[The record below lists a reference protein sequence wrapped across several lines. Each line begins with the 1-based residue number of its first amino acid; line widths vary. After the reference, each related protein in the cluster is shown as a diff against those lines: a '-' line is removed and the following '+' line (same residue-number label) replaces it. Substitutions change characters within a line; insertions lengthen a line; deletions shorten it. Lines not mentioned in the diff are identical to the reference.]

1 MAGGSL
7 ARERADGKAKRR
19 IDIGAAAGH
28 DGKNERGENG
38 MKKAAMAVLAAAV
51 LAAVLASGCGKAG
64 TGAVEETA
72 AALAQV
78 AKTPEE
84 EAKEAAEGALEAL
97 KAGRMDEVYAALPA
111 SWQDDMSRVAAAF
124 AGKVDPELAEA
135 VSGAV
140 TALGGVLEAQAGHLA
155 EWAMDAGAGR
165 GWAQMEALEGKSAE
179 ELEEGIKAAGAMLKE
194 SAGWLSVEKL
204 AQGDLA
210 GVLGSLPPMPVF
222 FKTAL
227 AEDVMPVAVRVSTE
241 GAEDGAVAL
250 ELGDDAAGWE
260 RVVWEKVE
268 GRWVPS
274 ELAGEWAEDIAK
286 AMASAAAF
294 EIPPETAAMAKGM
307 LPALVRAMEAWKG
320 AASAQELQ
328 AQAVGTLAMLGMLG
342 IPLD

>member
-1 MAGGSL
+1 MQLTKGGRSDMMGKK
-7 ARERADGKAKRR
+7 RDDEVRA
-19 IDIGAAAGH
+19 
-28 DGKNERGENG
+28 
-38 MKKAAMAVLAAAV
+38 MKKAIVAWAMAGCAGLAVA
-51 LAAVLASGCGKAG
+51 LAGCGKAE
-64 TGAVEETA
+64 TGAVEETGM
-72 AALAQV
+72 ALAAV
-78 AKTPEE
+78 VKSPEE
-84 EAKEAAEGALEAL
+84 EATAAAKGALEAL
-97 KAGRMDEVYAALPA
+97 REGRLDRVYGMLPE
-111 SWQDDMSRVAAAF
+111 SWQGDLSRVAAAF

-140 TALGGVLEAQAGHLA
+140 VALGGVLEAQAGHLA

-210 GVLGSLPPMPVF
+210 GVLGSLPSMPVF

-250 ELGDDAAGWE
+250 ELGDDGAGWE

-286 AMASAAAF
+286 ALAAAAAF
-294 EIPPETAAMAKGM
+294 EIPPDTAAMAKGM